1 LGQLQHLDERDM
13 FAGRCSHIG
22 LLCTSTA
29 STPAVGLPN
38 LSRQQSIV
46 HMNFAEFFFHAL
58 R

>member
-1 LGQLQHLDERDM
+1 M

-29 STPAVGLPN
+29 PTPAVGLLN
-38 LSRQQSIV
+38 LSQQQSIA
-46 HMNFAEFFFHAL
+46 HMNFAEFSFQAL